1 MKITIATGPIFPVPA
16 VRGGAVQR
24 LWEGLARE
32 FAQRGHEVTIFA
44 REFPGQA
51 AEETVNGIRFV
62 RRGGYAQSTSI
73 KRDLVQ
79 CLLYALKTARYV
91 PPGDVVVTNDFWMP
105 AVLPWL
111 KPSAGRIVVN
121 ANRFPKKQYWLYPKC
136 AAFAAVSAPVAEAVK
151 AQTPSAADRV
161 AVVPNAI
168 DYAFLKETQSRGDR
182 RRGTKDGETKR
193 PRDEKTK
200 RLKDQGSKGQPEVG
214 DRRSEPRLGELAPRQ
229 TGDRLHGNQLILDD
243 GTMGQEPEAGR
254 PEMGRRGD
262 QTGDRGQETG
272 VGGPPTHG
280 VTTAGQAYG
289 MRHTAEGRRVVRI
302 LYVGRIHPEKGLG
315 LLAQA
320 LKSMEYGAGSMEQRE
335 GTGDRGQATGSRRQ
349 ETDWE
354 CVLVGP
360 VKESEGGG
368 GEAFAEELKR
378 QVEGLPVRFE
388 APVYDPAALAKIYD
402 EADVFVYPSVA
413 ETGESFGIAPL
424 EAMARGVVPVVSDL
438 AVFREY
444 LEPGVHGLVFDHRS
458 DRAAENLAAS
468 LRELLGDA
476 EGRERMGAAAR
487 QTAERFSSTAI
498 ADKYLQLFEKVVSGT

>member
-32 FAQRGHEVTIFA
+32 FAKRGHEVTIFA

-51 AEETVNGIRFV
+51 TEETVDGIRYV

-73 KRDLVQ
+73 NRDLVQ
-79 CLLYALKTARYV
+79 CLLYALKAARHV

-111 KPSAGRIVVN
+111 RPSVGKVIPCLQ
-121 ANRFPKKQYWLYPKC
+121 RFPKNQGRLYNKC
-136 AAFAAVSAPVAEAVK
+136 AALAAVSRAVADAVK
-151 AQTPSAADRV
+151 AQSPAV
-161 AVVPNAI
+161 AGKVVVVPNAI

-182 RRGTKDGETKR
+182 
-193 PRDEKTK
+193 
-200 RLKDQGSKGQPEVG
+200 
-214 DRRSEPRLGELAPRQ
+214 
-229 TGDRLHGNQLILDD
+229 
-243 GTMGQEPEAGR
+243 GQESTEGVCPEAVSPSLGSVGR
-254 PEMGRRGD
+254 CFSRAGRDSREEAQEERGI
-262 QTGDRGQETG
+262 
-272 VGGPPTHG
+272 
-280 VTTAGQAYG
+280 
-289 MRHTAEGRRVVRI
+289 RHTAGGRRAVRI

-315 LLAQA
+315 LLANA
-320 LKSMEYGAGSMEQRE
+320 LRLLAEGGRRKADGIRHEAEGERHTADGRRRE
-335 GTGDRGQATGSRRQ
+335 LP
-349 ETDWE
+349 EWE

-360 VKESEGGG
+360 VKQSEGGG
-368 GEAFAEELKR
+368 GEAFGEELKL

-388 APVYDPAALAKIYD
+388 APVYDPAVLAKIYD

-444 LEPGVHGLVFDHRS
+444 LDPGVNGGVFYHRS
-458 DRAAENLAAS
+458 KDAAENLAM
-468 LRELLGDA
+468 LLQELIEHPDR
-476 EGRERMGAAAR
+476 RERMGTAAR
-487 QTAERFSSTAI
+487 QTAECFSPAAI
-498 ADKYLQLFEKVVSGT
+498 ADKYLQLFQKVVSGT